1 MLPSDLTD
9 RSLLCKSAPSG
20 IIQSWRL
27 SSKGFL
33 VTGNSGRC
41 VSLFGLMEV
50 TCASL
55 DHQGEVNVV
64 WVNTPN
70 AACGSQPHGHTNTEA
85 LKLNISEGGAG
96 SCQGLVV
103 NILMLW

>member
-1 MLPSDLTD
+1 
-9 RSLLCKSAPSG
+9 
-20 IIQSWRL
+20 
-27 SSKGFL
+27 
-33 VTGNSGRC
+33 
-41 VSLFGLMEV
+41 MEV
-50 TCASL
+50 TCTSL

-64 WVNTPN
+64 WVNTPK

-96 SCQGLVV
+96 SRQGLVV